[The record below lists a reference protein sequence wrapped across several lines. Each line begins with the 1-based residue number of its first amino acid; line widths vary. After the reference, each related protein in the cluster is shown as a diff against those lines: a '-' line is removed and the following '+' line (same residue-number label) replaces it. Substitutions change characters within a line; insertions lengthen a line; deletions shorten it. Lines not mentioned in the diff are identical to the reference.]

1 MPPEVVP
8 ALARWMWSFPT
19 RMGKYLNAAQI
30 TKARKRMGRLV
41 VQPCDGLPFLLE
53 EGMTVYVVPPSL
65 DVPRT
70 VVLREAIE
78 GEDCLVSFEGVDD
91 YAQLVEYVGRYL
103 LVAREDV
110 DEGLLG
116 EVLPDIDG
124 FRVED
129 AACGGLGEVVEVLE
143 NAFQATLVVEGPHGE
158 VMIPFVDEFI
168 EDIDEEAGIVFT
180 RIPSGLVENA

>member
-1 MPPEVVP
+1 MVKTYRSIARIVKTHGRKGEVVAVP
-8 ALARWMWSFPT
+8 A
-19 RMGKYLNAAQI
+19 
-30 TKARKRMGRLV
+30 
-41 VQPCDGLPFLLE
+41 DGLPPLLE
-53 EGMTVYVVPPSL
+53 EGLTVAVVPPALKGRRSL
-65 DVPRT
+65 
-70 VVLREAIE
+70 VVREAS
-78 GEDCLVSFEGVDD
+78 GTGAGQLVSFEGVDD
-91 YAQLVEYVGRYL
+91 YADLVEYVGRYL

-110 DEGLLG
+110 DEELLG
-116 EVLPDIDG
+116 EAVPDIDG

-129 AACGGLGEVVEVLE
+129 AAFGDLGEIVEVLE